1 MFEDTA
7 PPYQLPPAY
16 GEFRVQIPLFIRC
29 RQKNSL
35 LTSKCLEL
43 FADVRDI
50 LEWCTLHEVKITIC
64 SRSPD
69 RNLVEKVLKTFNM
82 WNLIEH
88 PQIFDATKDKHF
100 SILHNDHGVQYNN
113 VVFFDDIQSNITAAS
128 SLGITSCLVDRREG
142 LTWGVF
148 LKGMMQYFARVRS
161 RSSLRNWLV
170 PNRNSSDCTGSNS
183 SRRDDGDC
191 VPPKKRKLEDGARRE
206 KDL

>member
-1 MFEDTA
+1 MSWTIRWRSRH
-7 PPYQLPPAY
+7 
-16 GEFRVQIPLFIRC
+16 FRMVY
-29 RQKNSL
+29 
-35 LTSKCLEL
+35 
-43 FADVRDI
+43 
-50 LEWCTLHEVKITIC
+50 ITR
-64 SRSPD
+64 SQDHNSPD

-183 SRRDDGDC
+183 SRRDHGDC

-206 KDL
+206 KELWLTRRYNHQSFKSCFTKIN